1 MKEGDAMKTVA
12 LRTFLFILLLC
23 SVAWAKPEY
32 DTAVT
37 LKASDV
43 LPPELVEGPNFKV
56 DEKVENDG
64 FLNIYLVSS
73 PWGDLTVASTP
84 LLQKRIQ
91 ELNAMAEMEK
101 LKGTKEFEN
110 GVAQAAKKVGSGVQN
125 LVTDPGGSV
134 KKIGKGVG
142 GIFKSI
148 GGAFSG
154 KGQERGSTEG
164 GDLERIS
171 GFSKTKRQYAERFG
185 VDPYSRNELLQKEL
199 SDVSK
204 AGFLGNKITS
214 MGLGMIG
221 GKAVSVVGAAGN
233 SGNVETLIHTLPPD
247 KLREMNRDTL
257 TKMGID
263 EDLIDLFTRNTNF
276 TVTEQTSIVN
286 SLSAMDKVAGQEDF
300 VKFAVLTDNPDLA
313 TFRTIQAHLY
323 SVYHDKWQKLE
334 KFTHFGEF
342 SCAQAI
348 DGTVVVVAPVD
359 HLLWTEQSAQ
369 HITGLNDIILEGKPQ
384 TRRVLWITGSFSAL
398 AEKNM
403 KALGWEL
410 RPRALEKIKGK

>member
-1 MKEGDAMKTVA
+1 MKIFTPWILLV
-12 LRTFLFILLLC
+12 ILLLG
-23 SVAWAKPEY
+23 SAAWAEPEY
-32 DTAVT
+32 DKPVK

-43 LPPELVEGPNFKV
+43 LPSELLTGPNFKV
-56 DEKVENDG
+56 DETVENDG
-64 FLNIYLVSS
+64 FLNVYQLSS
-73 PWGDLTVASTP
+73 QWGELTITSTP
-84 LLQKRIQ
+84 LLQERIQ

-101 LKGTKEFEN
+101 LKGTEEFED
-110 GVAQAAKKVGSGVQN
+110 GVAQAATKVGSGVEN

-134 KKIGKGVG
+134 KKIGEGVG
-142 GIFKSI
+142 GVFKSI

-221 GKAVSVVGAAGN
+221 GRAVTVVGAAGN

-257 TKMGID
+257 KKMGIG
-263 EDLIDLFTRNTNF
+263 EDLVDLFTRNTNF

-286 SLSAMDKVAGQEDF
+286 SLDSMVNVEGRAEF

-313 TFRTIQAHLY
+313 SFRTIQAHLY
-323 SVYHDKWQKLE
+323 SVYHEKWQKLE
-334 KFTHFGEF
+334 KFVHFGEF
-342 SCAQAI
+342 SCAQAK
-348 DGTVVVVAPVD
+348 DSTVVVVAPVD
-359 HLLWTEQSAQ
+359 HFLWTEQLAD
-369 HITGLNDIILEGKPQ
+369 HVTTLNNIILQGNPQ
-384 TRRVLWITGSFSAL
+384 GRRVLWITGSFSPL
-398 AEKNM
+398 AEKRL

-410 RPRALEKIKGK
+410 RPRALEKIKG